1 MKALEQYAEGLPEY
15 AKDIR
20 LNLGNV
26 MNSDV
31 LSLEQR
37 WGIALACAWASQN
50 ARLAKAALEDAK
62 EATNE
67 AVVDDA
73 LAAATLMAMNNVFY
87 RFRHWMKKDA
97 YQQKPARLRMNRIAH
112 PATNKVDFELFC
124 LAVSAINGC
133 EACVLSHEQ
142 AVVEGGLSDN
152 HVQDA
157 IRIAGTFRALAVADL
172 QGALS

>member
-1 MKALEQYAEGLPEY
+1 MKALEQYAETLPDY

-20 LNLGNV
+20 LNLSSV

-31 LSLEQR
+31 LSVEQR
-37 WGIALACAWASQN
+37 WGIALACAWASQHVP
-50 ARLAKAALEDAK
+50 LAKAAMADAK
-62 EATNE
+62 EATSE
-67 AVVDDA
+67 AVIDDA

-97 YQQKPARLRMNRIAH
+97 YQQKPARLRMNRIAN

-157 IRIAGTFRALAVADL
+157 IRIAGTFRALAVA
-172 QGALS
+172 AMHSEVS